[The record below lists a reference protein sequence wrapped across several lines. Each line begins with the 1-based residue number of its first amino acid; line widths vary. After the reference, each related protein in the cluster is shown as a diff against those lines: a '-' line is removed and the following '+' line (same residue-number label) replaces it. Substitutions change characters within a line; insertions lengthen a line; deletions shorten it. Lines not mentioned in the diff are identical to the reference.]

1 MKDEPNTFLITKN
14 IDYVQQKKDF
24 LEYLKLK
31 EKDVSAGAEIYDDI
45 MSYVGKPAEVF
56 MKYSYFHHSLKK
68 MQDELK
74 LKIRLYMVDDG
85 DNALF
90 VFKSVF
96 DAIHLKFYVEFK
108 SIHGDVEKM
117 RIARIA
123 KKVIGIEE

>member
-56 MKYSYFHHSLKK
+56 MKYSYFHNSLKK

-85 DNALF
+85 NNALF

-96 DAIHLKFYVEFK
+96 DAIRLKFYVEFK
-108 SIHGDVEKM
+108 SIYGDVEQM

-123 KKVIGIEE
+123 RKVTGI